1 MIPLG
6 VTVRLR
12 RTGRRGFAVW
22 IPLFLLWL
30 LLLPVALVLFP
41 VVYLACLFVRVNAVQ
56 LYMTAWRILASLRH
70 TLIEVEDAEHAVRIH
85 IA

>member
-6 VTVRLR
+6 VTVGWSYS
-12 RTGRRGFAVW
+12 GRRGFTLW

-30 LLLPVALVLFP
+30 LLLPVVLVLFP
-41 VVYLACLFVRVNAVQ
+41 LVCVMCLFVRVNAVR
-56 LYMTAWRILASLRH
+56 LYATAWSILAALRH
-70 TLIEVEDAEHAVRIH
+70 TLIEVEDSEHAIRIH